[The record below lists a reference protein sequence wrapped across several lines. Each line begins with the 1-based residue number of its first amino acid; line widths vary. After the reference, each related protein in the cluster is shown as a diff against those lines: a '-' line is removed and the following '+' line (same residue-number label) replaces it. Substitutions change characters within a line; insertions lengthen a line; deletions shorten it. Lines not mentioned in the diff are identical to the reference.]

1 MEIGDYFVPHGWV
14 CPKCGRVYSP
24 STPMCSYCGNE
35 EIKIAATT
43 NPTEYI
49 TEWNKYLNHV
59 TIGGSD
65 FWDDIKKQWIN
76 QE

>member
-1 MEIGDYFVPHGWV
+1 MINDYNLTQHGWI

-24 STPMCSYCGNE
+24 FTPMCSYCGNE
-35 EIKIAATT
+35 EIKITTTT

-65 FWDDIKKQWIN
+65 F
-76 QE
+76 